1 MSLQDIIYTLDA
13 NGECCAGTV
22 DACGVCGGPSLF
34 IDAAGICCP
43 HAPLPSS
50 GLCCASRV
58 DSCGVCGGLDACG
71 GSVSVELG
79 GLHPDFEVVW
89 SSFAFLGI
97 GNDKVSNP
105 HARPG
110 GLESVSDVLT

>member
-1 MSLQDIIYTLDA
+1 M
-13 NGECCAGTV
+13 
-22 DACGVCGGPSLF
+22 
-34 IDAAGICCP
+34 
-43 HAPLPSS
+43 
-50 GLCCASRV
+50 
-58 DSCGVCGGLDACG
+58 
-71 GSVSVELG
+71 SVELG